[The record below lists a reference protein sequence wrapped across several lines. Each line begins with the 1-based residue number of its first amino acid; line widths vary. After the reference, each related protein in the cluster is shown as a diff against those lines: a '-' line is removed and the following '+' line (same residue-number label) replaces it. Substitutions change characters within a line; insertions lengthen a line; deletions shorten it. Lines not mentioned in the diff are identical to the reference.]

1 MSILLVED
9 EIGLA
14 KIVTD
19 SLEFKGY
26 AVRHSLNG
34 KQGLESFINQK
45 PDVIILD
52 VMMPH
57 MDGFNLAI
65 KIRELDTKIPIIF
78 LTARTQTAD
87 VLKGFEIGA
96 NDYIKKPFSIEE
108 LIVRINFQL
117 KQTEKS
123 VDKKYRIGKYDFDG
137 KNQRLMINNQTKILS
152 YRESELLRKL
162 CEHQH
167 EILTRKDLIDDLWDH
182 ENFFTGRSLDV
193 FISRIRTYLKADP
206 QVSIINIRKAGYKL
220 VIKKTE
226 LAMSPP

>member
-9 EIGLA
+9 EAGLA

-26 AVRHSLNG
+26 SVRHCLNG
-34 KQGLESFINQK
+34 KEGLASFMAEK
-45 PDVIILD
+45 PDIIILD

-57 MDGFNLAI
+57 MDGFNLAT
-65 KIRELDTKIPIIF
+65 KIRAQDTKTPIIF
-78 LTARTQTAD
+78 LTARTQTTD

-123 VDKKYRIGKYDFDG
+123 IDKKYTIGNYNFDG
-137 KNQRLMINNQTKILS
+137 KNQLLSINDQVRTLS

-162 CEHQH
+162 CEDQH
-167 EILTRKDLIDDLWDH
+167 EILSRKDLIDDLWEH

-193 FISRIRTYLKADP
+193 FISRIRTYLKEDP
-206 QVSIINIRKAGYKL
+206 QVRIINIRKAGYQL
-220 VIKKTE
+220 VIKKDE
-226 LAMSPP
+226 FVVSPQ

>member
-167 EILTRKDLIDDLWDH
+167 EILTRKDLIADLWDQ

-220 VIKKTE
+220 VIKKAE
-226 LAMSPP
+226 FGMSPQ

>member
-9 EIGLA
+9 EAGLA

-26 AVRHSLNG
+26 SVRHCLNG
-34 KQGLESFINQK
+34 KEGLASFMAEK
-45 PDVIILD
+45 PDIIILD

-65 KIRELDTKIPIIF
+65 KIRAQDTKTPIIF
-78 LTARTQTAD
+78 LTARTQTTD

-123 VDKKYRIGKYDFDG
+123 IDKKYTIGNYNFDG
-137 KNQRLMINNQTKILS
+137 KNQLLSINDQVRTLS

-167 EILTRKDLIDDLWDH
+167 EILTRKDLIDDLWEH

-193 FISRIRTYLKADP
+193 FISRIRTYLKEDP
-206 QVSIINIRKAGYKL
+206 QVRIINIRKAGYQL
-220 VIKKTE
+220 VIKKDE
-226 LAMSPP
+226 FAVSPQ